1 MYVNYIAKLLSLS
14 VSSQFSL
21 HVYCQFWYFFYLG
34 LTLHADMIASVSN
47 LSFQHILIFCKLW
60 FIFEIWSTF
69 WWLEFTIICFCSDA
83 GEIYAKKLANFVEK
97 RLKSEKAASVS
108 LHQSSWLTFS
118 IVQILYP

>member
-47 LSFQHILIFCKLW
+47 LSFQHILIFC
-60 FIFEIWSTF
+60 
-69 WWLEFTIICFCSDA
+69 
-83 GEIYAKKLANFVEK
+83 NFG
-97 RLKSEKAASVS
+97 SS
-108 LHQSSWLTFS
+108 LRFDLPSGDWNL
-118 IVQILYP
+118 L